1 MTREEALKILRGT
14 HDKALFSVRNALETL
29 IPELAESE
37 DERMV
42 KAILSAIR
50 GGLDTEKFLEK
61 HGTNY
66 EEVEAYL
73 EKHKHCWKPTET
85 DAVLFNIAVT
95 TNETLTST
103 QRAQL
108 DVVRS
113 KFGCCSA
120 VDCSGIEQKPAEW
133 KPQSESL
140 EALRYAIEGKWEM
153 IKPTSYLSRRLED
166 LYEELVNNFNV
177 DETLVVD
184 KDIEELEA
192 MKAEADASMEKP
204 VEWSEEDEE
213 KMNSISEIIEHCVII
228 PYSGGKLTVSKEYKK
243 ELQCFLKSLRPSW
256 KPNKE
261 QIYSL
266 GTVVKGMGYVS
277 EGSAGYHL
285 KELYEQLKKLM

>member
-1 MTREEALKILRGT
+1 MTREEAIKILRGT

-29 IPELAESE
+29 IPELTESE

-73 EKHKHCWKPTET
+73 EKQK
-85 DAVLFNIAVT
+85 
-95 TNETLTST
+95 
-103 QRAQL
+103 
-108 DVVRS
+108 
-113 KFGCCSA
+113 
-120 VDCSGIEQKPAEW
+120 EQKHAEW

-177 DETLVVD
+177 DETLIAD

-192 MKAEADASMEKP
+192 MKAEADASMEES

-228 PYSGGKLTVSKEYKK
+228 PYNGRKLTVSKEYKK
-243 ELQCFLKSLRPSW
+243 ELQRFLKSLRPCW
-256 KPNKE
+256 KPTKE

-266 GTVVKGMGYVS
+266 GTIVNGMGESAFGVS
-277 EGSAGYHL
+277 KNL
-285 KELYEQLKKLM
+285 RDLYEQLKKL